1 MGIGHHYRFNN
12 NAVGRT
18 FMIIQQKENTQNVEA
33 SIGHGYHGGYYVVG
47 NFAIGGA
54 GGSGGWTNSLRCEF
68 CGCKIAFAWW
78 VIVWKVALGVWLAS
92 CRTWAL
98 FWNVAGR
105 LDYRTCMAS
114 LVKYKSFCEVPKYV
128 INARSYCPKL
138 MQFTCYTHAQSCKIE
153 SCVSTIAIQLPK
165 VDKNIVIT
173 VEWPCSN

>member
-1 MGIGHHYRFNN
+1 MLRRALAMATMVDIMQWEILPLAGR
-12 NAVGRT
+12 VGVGGEQILCVVNFVVAKLPLLGGLMFGRLHWEYD
-18 FMIIQQKENTQNVEA
+18 QLVV
-33 SIGHGYHGGYYVVG
+33 GHG
-47 NFAIGGA
+47 
-54 GGSGGWTNSLRCEF
+54 
-68 CGCKIAFAWW
+68 
-78 VIVWKVALGVWLAS
+78 
-92 CRTWAL
+92 AL

-153 SCVSTIAIQLPK
+153 SCVATIAIQLPK

-173 VEWPCSN
+173 VE